1 MFVRQAAKD
10 GRIMAFQNS
19 KKHHRFSNGT
29 ANPPQRRQRRK
40 AGAGRIWEKP
50 KDTGTAALI
59 LKKSIFSGSREK
71 IKRLIFTIYT
81 LPIHS
86 IMRPK
91 RK

>member
-1 MFVRQAAKD
+1 
-10 GRIMAFQNS
+10 MAFQNS

-29 ANPPQRRQRRK
+29 ANSPTAPPKKEGRRRAHLRK
-40 AGAGRIWEKP
+40 AKGHWDSCAYPE
-50 KDTGTAALI
+50 
-59 LKKSIFSGSREK
+59 KSIFSGSREK
-71 IKRLIFTIYT
+71 IKGLIFSIYT